1 MHIAI
6 VGAGISGLLTALELI
21 EHGCSVEIFDQQQA
35 GQAASWGRW
44 RDSLPDV
51 PMALSTK
58 CQ

>member
-35 GQAASWGRW
+35 GR
-44 RDSLPDV
+44 LNV
-51 PMALSTK
+51 
-58 CQ
+58 